1 MPDPTP
7 DPTDADRLEDE
18 LRALGEDA
26 MLLEEF
32 DGFVAGLLVCPE
44 MIPPSEWLPLALGRD
59 DDSKAVFDDLD
70 HANRVLRLVMDHYN
84 LVASMLLHDPGAYE
98 PMLPVED
105 RTGAMS
111 SGKSGSRA
119 SERR

>member
-44 MIPPSEWLPLALGRD
+44 MIPPSEWLPLALGSD

-84 LVASMLLHDPGAYE
+84 LVASMLQHDPA
-98 PMLPVED
+98 PTSRCFRSRIAP
-105 RTGAMS
+105 AMS